1 MPEIGGKFGRREVLG
16 GAALFALVIGVPLA
30 VVQLSDL
37 EDDHRPSDRQ
47 RELAAEVADLV
58 IPRTTTPGARD
69 VGVGDFLILALAH
82 GLSGTGAPL
91 ASEAI
96 TGELRPFVRRDGT
109 LRYLEWLEST
119 LDAAAK
125 GNFMGQDQSSRS
137 KILAAL
143 DKDAMAHG
151 APWSPWVAIKALILT
166 GYYTSEAGGSR
177 ELRYELVPGRFD
189 PDLPIEPGHR
199 AWSSDWTAV
208 EFG

>member
-1 MPEIGGKFGRREVLG
+1 MPDIGGKFGRREVLG

-30 VVQLSDL
+30 AVQLSDL

-58 IPRTTTPGARD
+58 IPRTTTPGGRD
-69 VGVGDFLILALAH
+69 VGVGDFVVLALAH
-82 GLSGTGAPL
+82 GLSGTRAPL
-91 ASEAI
+91 AGEAI

-119 LDAAAK
+119 LDGAAK

-151 APWSPWVAIKALILT
+151 ARWSPWVAIKGLILT
-166 GYYTSEAGGSR
+166 GYYTTQTGGSH

-189 PDLPIEPGHR
+189 PDLPIEAGHR